1 MGGVPFLAHKKITK
15 PFFSGGLSM
24 SASKHQLVASAYHL
38 KPADVQKLLL
48 QANNFRDR
56 CLIKTLWWLGVR
68 RSELINLDVRDFD
81 KKRKRITVRKS
92 KGSKTRVVPIIN
104 DEYLSDLLLLIG
116 GRKTGPVFLSNRN
129 RAMSLRS
136 VNRIV
141 SNLGD
146 QAGIVN
152 PNPRLTHLNPHLFRH
167 SIARFLKSK
176 RFSAEWIQNFLGH
189 ESYQTTMDMYGT
201 LSIDEMQ
208 EVAERLLD

>member
-92 KGSKTRVVPIIN
+92 KGSKTRVVPQYRSARIL
-104 DEYLSDLLLLIG
+104 LSIALLLDLWLQSGVYKFRFTIF
-116 GRKTGPVFLSNRN
+116 KNTLC
-129 RAMSLRS
+129 
-136 VNRIV
+136 
-141 SNLGD
+141 
-146 QAGIVN
+146 
-152 PNPRLTHLNPHLFRH
+152 LF
-167 SIARFLKSK
+167 
-176 RFSAEWIQNFLGH
+176 
-189 ESYQTTMDMYGT
+189 
-201 LSIDEMQ
+201 
-208 EVAERLLD
+208 

>member
-1 MGGVPFLAHKKITK
+1 VVCHFWHAKKEQSHLQGGFA
-15 PFFSGGLSM
+15 M
-24 SASKHQLVASAYHL
+24 SASTHQLAASAYHL
-38 KPADVQKLLL
+38 KPSDLRKLLL
-48 QANNFRDR
+48 SASNFRDR

-68 RSELINLDVRDFD
+68 RSELIHLDVRDFD
-81 KKRKRITVRKS
+81 EQRKRMTVH
-92 KGSKTRVVPIIN
+92 KGKGGKTRVIPIIN
-104 DEYLSDLLLLIG
+104 DEYLSDLLILIG
-116 GRKTGPVFLSNRN
+116 GRKTGPIFLSNRH

-141 SNLGD
+141 ATLGA

-176 RFSAEWIQNFLGH
+176 RFSAEWIQNFLGY

>member
-1 MGGVPFLAHKKITK
+1 
-15 PFFSGGLSM
+15 
-24 SASKHQLVASAYHL
+24 
-38 KPADVQKLLL
+38 
-48 QANNFRDR
+48 
-56 CLIKTLWWLGVR
+56 
-68 RSELINLDVRDFD
+68 
-81 KKRKRITVRKS
+81 
-92 KGSKTRVVPIIN
+92 
-104 DEYLSDLLLLIG
+104 
-116 GRKTGPVFLSNRN
+116 
-129 RAMSLRS
+129 MSLRS

-146 QAGIVN
+146 QVGIVN

-208 EVAERLLD
+208 EVAKRLLD

>member
-1 MGGVPFLAHKKITK
+1 MP
-15 PFFSGGLSM
+15 
-24 SASKHQLVASAYHL
+24 ASKQQLPASAYHI
-38 KPADVQKLLL
+38 KASDMRKLLL
-48 QANNFRDR
+48 SASNFRDR

-68 RSELINLDVRDFD
+68 RSELINLDIRDFD
-81 KKRKRITVRKS
+81 EKRKRMTVH
-92 KGSKTRVVPIIN
+92 KGKGGKTRVIPIIN
-104 DEYLSDLLLLIG
+104 DEYLSDLLILIG
-116 GRKTGPVFLSNRN
+116 SRKTGPIFLSNRHC
-129 RAMSLRS
+129 AMSLRS

-141 SNLGD
+141 ATLGA

>member
-1 MGGVPFLAHKKITK
+1 MPASTYQLA
-15 PFFSGGLSM
+15 
-24 SASKHQLVASAYHL
+24 ASAYHL
-38 KPADVQKLLL
+38 KPSDVRKLLL
-48 QANNFRDR
+48 SASNFRDR
-56 CLIKTLWWLGVR
+56 CLLKTLWWLGVR
-68 RSELINLDVRDFD
+68 RSELTTLDVRDVD
-81 KKRKRITVRKS
+81 VERKRVIIRKG
-92 KGSKTRVVPIIN
+92 KGGKTRVVPIIN
-104 DEYLSDLLLLIG
+104 DEYLSDLLILIG
-116 GRKTGPVFLSNRN
+116 GRKTGPIFLSNRH

-141 SNLGD
+141 ATLGV
-146 QAGIVN
+146 QAGISN

-208 EVAERLLD
+208 EVAARLLD